1 MPVLRRFAMLATL
14 SHASA
19 YVPGATPRAS
29 PAAASRTVACRVQM
43 QLGEATRDVEET
55 VFATRTLFD
64 THGMVMPTEISDIQ
78 LESGVAVLPHPAK
91 AATGGEDASFT
102 RDGCY
107 AVFDGVGGWASKGV
121 DSGAFSRALAA
132 GSANALDMI
141 RSSMPYNAAS
151 VFEDLEMSLD
161 AGLADIELKGST
173 TACMLSIS
181 PDGRVGNFLN
191 VGDSGFHIFRP
202 SEDGARSMQLF
213 AKSAIQQ
220 HEFNYP
226 FQLSS
231 WAANVAK
238 RDMPSDG
245 ERYVH
250 ELLPGDIILLSSDGV
265 LDNLFDEQIST
276 ILDGWGGASAADIA
290 AVIAKR
296 ARECSLGDTEV
307 TPWTVSLAAERGTTE
322 VETRGKVDDVTVLA
336 VKVLARARVEGYAPE
351 PQEQP
356 LSADTLG
363 WGLPTD
369 MAGGVVPTS
378 SFAVAPEPMIV
389 DAVVPSPPSA
399 PMVHPMDAKAAWLA
413 GRRGSLRWIA

>member
-1 MPVLRRFAMLATL
+1 MPVLLRRFAMLATL
-14 SHASA
+14 SHASG
-19 YVPGATPRAS
+19 YVPGASPRAS
-29 PAAASRTVACRVQM
+29 PAAASGTAACRVQM

-55 VFATRTLFD
+55 VFSPRTLFD

-121 DSGAFSRALAA
+121 DAGAFSRELATNT
-132 GSANALDMI
+132 ANALDMI
-141 RSSMPYNAAS
+141 RSSMPYNAES

-161 AGLADIELKGST
+161 AGLADIEIKGST

-181 PDGRVGNFLN
+181 PDGRVGRFLN

-213 AKSAIQQ
+213 AKSEIQQ

-250 ELLPGDIILLSSDGV
+250 DLLPGDIILLSSDGV
-265 LDNLFDEQIST
+265 LDNLFDEQIAT
-276 ILDGWGGASAADIA
+276 ILDGWGGATAADIA

-307 TPWTVSLAAERGTTE
+307 TPWTVSLAAERGSTE

-336 VKVLARARVEGYAPE
+336 VKVVARAHVEGERAAE

-378 SFAVAPEPMIV
+378 SFAVAPQPMIV
-389 DAVVPSPPSA
+389 DAVVPSAS
-399 PMVHPMDAKAAWLA
+399 PMVNPMDAKAAWLS